1 MKETYP
7 AGYATTPVEGAHA
20 SPALLGTVRPKTLSS
35 LTWKKTE
42 AFKTLAKN
50 ASHRRRRRERREMES
65 LKWTVFLERQIYGR
79 IVENVVSQRANTA
92 KPFCHNRQT
101 EFQN

>member
-35 LTWKKTE
+35 LTWKKR
-42 AFKTLAKN
+42 K
-50 ASHRRRRRERREMES
+50 R
-65 LKWTVFLERQIYGR
+65 LKRWPKMQVIDDDVG
-79 IVENVVSQRANTA
+79 NVV
-92 KPFCHNRQT
+92 KWKV
-101 EFQN
+101 